1 MRLTNDQCWANLA
14 TVDHGVLCTTGAH
27 GAIDAVPVC
36 FVVVGKVIASP
47 IDTVKAKDTTE
58 LGRLKNLEAT
68 RRPRCCASSGC
79 ATTGRGCGGSGPSWS
94 VVRATTSRRHCATSA
109 KTALRHKYFQY
120 RGTEFADLL
129 VFEREGA
136 QRVGGIEDPDGRR
149 RAMSGDGDAVPNRL
163 LTTEELTY

>member
-14 TVDHGVLCTTGAH
+14 TADHGMLCTNGAR

-58 LGRLKNLEAT
+58 LGRLKNLEAD
-68 RRPRCCASSGC
+68 
-79 ATTGRGCGGSGPSWS
+79 ATATLLCEQWVRHDWS
-94 VVRATTSRRHCATSA
+94 HLWWVKAHLSRRSGHDISATLREECEVE
-109 KTALRHKYFQY
+109 LRHKYFQS

-129 VFEREGA
+129 VFIVKSVSGWA
-136 QRVGGIEDPDGRR
+136 ASEDPDALR
-149 RAMSGDGDAVPNRL
+149 RAMSGDAA
-163 LTTEELTY
+163 TEY